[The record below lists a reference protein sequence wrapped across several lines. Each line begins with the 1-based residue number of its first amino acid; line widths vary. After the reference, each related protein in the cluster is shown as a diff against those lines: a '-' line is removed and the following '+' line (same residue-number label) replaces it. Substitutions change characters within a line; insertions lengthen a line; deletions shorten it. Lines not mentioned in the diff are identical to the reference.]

1 MLDCYYCICSAEYV
15 CTHKIIIILVSNL
28 PFYIVFSLFLP
39 LCVSLGEFQIF
50 CRSEKCSSFT
60 SLNVVQVVFYIT
72 TITLY
77 LYVYFEAI
85 LTMTQ
90 AERVGVAH
98 THTSK
103 IYDHMQSTHSNSDFT
118 YLIQVSRTWMC
129 VSVKQVQIEMF
140 GLTVPWHSEIFDQ
153 QSHTLTNTYAGC
165 SATLFFNYFIYKKT
179 ISHEFN
185 NGAIQAHK
193 LNALNECSQ
202 FSKYPVLFPSL
213 CRILAYSLFRDVIHV
228 DILCMVCV

>member
-1 MLDCYYCICSAEYV
+1 MFFIYQLECRSGRFLHNYYYTLFICIFRGH
-15 CTHKIIIILVSNL
+15 THNDTGRESRCRAHTYKQNL
-28 PFYIVFSLFLP
+28 WPYAVNTFKFRFYILNSGFSHMN
-39 LCVSLGEFQIF
+39 VSE
-50 CRSEKCSSFT
+50 CETSTNRNVRSHRAA
-60 SLNVVQVVFYIT
+60 Y
-72 TITLY
+72 
-77 LYVYFEAI
+77 
-85 LTMTQ
+85 TM
-90 AERVGVAH
+90 
-98 THTSK
+98 
-103 IYDHMQSTHSNSDFT
+103 
-118 YLIQVSRTWMC
+118 
-129 VSVKQVQIEMF
+129 
-140 GLTVPWHSEIFDQ
+140 PWHSEIFDQ